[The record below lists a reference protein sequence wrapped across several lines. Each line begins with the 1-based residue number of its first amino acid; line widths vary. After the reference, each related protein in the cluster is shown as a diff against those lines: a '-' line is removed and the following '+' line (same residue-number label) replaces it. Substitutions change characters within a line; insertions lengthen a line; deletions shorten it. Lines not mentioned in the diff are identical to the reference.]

1 MKDDTG
7 RATGPG
13 LSTYRELESIAQ
25 WRQDALGTAWTI
37 QCGLSRHV
45 WSDTTSFRRMGIY

>member
-37 QCGLSRHV
+37 QCGLKVS
-45 WSDTTSFRRMGIY
+45 